1 MGPNSLHSEKTPG
14 EPGATDLRAATEFSS
29 REEGPPLHTG
39 ALATGPQS
47 QRHKAKGSKEMLP
60 HWVGT
65 PSPSECGA
73 GLVGDAQAEGT
84 GDV

>member
-1 MGPNSLHSEKTPG
+1 M
-14 EPGATDLRAATEFSS
+14 RAATEFSS

-39 ALATGPQS
+39 ALAAAPQS
-47 QRHKAKGSKEMLP
+47 QQHEAKGSKEMLP

-65 PSPSECGA
+65 PGPGECRA
-73 GLVGDAQAEGT
+73 GPVGDAQAEGT